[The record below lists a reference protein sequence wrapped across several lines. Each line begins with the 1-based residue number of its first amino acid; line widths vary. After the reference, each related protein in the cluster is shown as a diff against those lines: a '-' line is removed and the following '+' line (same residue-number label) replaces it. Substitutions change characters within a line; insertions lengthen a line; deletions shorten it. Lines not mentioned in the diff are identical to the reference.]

1 MNTLRAFGPFGQLMI
16 PGMKWYIIYIPSLY
30 TTDDPFLEEI
40 ETWLEEQK
48 DDGSIEY
55 WDHDTLSTF
64 AFINEE
70 DAMAFKLRWL

>member
-1 MNTLRAFGPFGQLMI
+1 MKAFGRKGMLLI
-16 PGMKWYIIYIPSLY
+16 PGMKWHIVYIPNLY

-40 ETWLEEQK
+40 ETWLEEHK
-48 DDGSIEY
+48 DNGSIEY

-70 DAMAFKLRWL
+70 DAIAFKLRWL